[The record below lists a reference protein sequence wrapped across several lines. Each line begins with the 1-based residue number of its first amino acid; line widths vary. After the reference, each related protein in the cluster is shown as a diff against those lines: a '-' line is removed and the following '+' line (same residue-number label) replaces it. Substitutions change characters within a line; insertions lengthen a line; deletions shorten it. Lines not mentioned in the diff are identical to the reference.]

1 VEEKR
6 IVTTRGLTLEKPRER
21 VARNESTHVYG
32 RKECRSCGG
41 EVIRYTLRARSVY
54 VCEACQPRE
63 ESDDDE

>member
-1 VEEKR
+1 MKALER
-6 IVTTRGLTLEKPRER
+6 AFPNLCFTLETPRER

-54 VCEACQPRE
+54 VCEACQPRVE
-63 ESDDDE
+63 GEG